1 MTMFLRHLCLQ
12 LNNISNIL
20 VGSLLL
26 LTVVINVA
34 QVFYRYV
41 LNDPIFWTEEAIRYV
56 TVWFTFLGVI
66 AASYSD
72 EHMEMNL
79 FADLANESVR
89 RLNKLIIQ
97 FCVLIFSGIISW
109 QGIRYCMLSGSQ
121 TSPTMEISMIY
132 VYSSIAVGGILLIVI
147 TLNKIVLLL
156 FPAGS

>member
-1 MTMFLRHLCLQ
+1 MFLRHLCLQ

-79 FADLANESVR
+79 FTDLANESVR

-97 FCVLIFSGIISW
+97 FCVLIFSGIIS
-109 QGIRYCMLSGSQ
+109 
-121 TSPTMEISMIY
+121 
-132 VYSSIAVGGILLIVI
+132 
-147 TLNKIVLLL
+147 
-156 FPAGS
+156 

>member
-1 MTMFLRHLCLQ
+1 
-12 LNNISNIL
+12 
-20 VGSLLL
+20 
-26 LTVVINVA
+26 
-34 QVFYRYV
+34 
-41 LNDPIFWTEEAIRYV
+41 
-56 TVWFTFLGVI
+56 
-66 AASYSD
+66 
-72 EHMEMNL
+72 MEMNL

-132 VYSSIAVGGILLIVI
+132 VYSSIAVGGVLLIVI

-156 FPAGS
+156 FPAES